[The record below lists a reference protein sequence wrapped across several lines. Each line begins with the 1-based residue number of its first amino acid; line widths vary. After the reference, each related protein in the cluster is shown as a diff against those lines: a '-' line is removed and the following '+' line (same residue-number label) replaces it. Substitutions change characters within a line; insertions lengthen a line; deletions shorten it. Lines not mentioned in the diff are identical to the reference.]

1 MANEGYTD
9 IAATTQDTLRFSWRV
24 VSQSTENNTTT
35 LAWEMLLIAAAQGYI
50 QSSYSKDW
58 SVTVAGKTYSGTNKV
73 AIGNNS
79 QKVLA
84 SGTTEISH
92 NADGTKSFSYYFSQ
106 QFNIYWTGKLV
117 RTVDGSGSGTLPNIA
132 RATTPVLSPASQV
145 MGSAI
150 SISLPRASEAFTHT
164 LQYFFGSAS
173 GTIASGAAASASWTV
188 PASLAAQLPG
198 AASGTGTIRCITYNG
213 ASQVGARDVS
223 FTASVPSSLVPSIS
237 GVTVTDTQSA
247 VASAFGAFVQGK
259 STLKVVT
266 QAAGVSGST
275 ISSCKVSYQG
285 KTYSGTSV
293 SNIPVTGSGTQ
304 TVSVTVTDS
313 RGRTAASSKTVT
325 VLAYSSPTIAAFSA
339 ARCNSSGSLDDNG
352 SNVKVTMNF
361 SISPCGNKNTKSY
374 KIEYRAAGDSGSW
387 HTAFSGS
394 AYSYSSSQV
403 IGGDLFDMDLAY
415 SIRLTVADFF
425 SSITSVIELP
435 TAFTLIDLYSSGK
448 GMAFG
453 KVAAKDGLE
462 NALEVW
468 HTKPCHFGGQIY
480 LSGYFG
486 QEKSLL
492 DFLMPVGTVREF
504 SNSTDPNALYPG
516 TAWERFGAGR
526 FTVGVNSG
534 DSDFSSPGATGGSK
548 TNTHYHWTKTGFD
561 GEHVYVT
568 DCTEEG
574 NGPTP
579 SRVSTLHRAM
589 VFPDQIS
596 AEPDLTREGTT
607 YESELSLLPPY
618 IAVSR
623 WVRTK

>member
-73 AIGNNS
+73 SIGNNS

-132 RATTPVLSPASQV
+132 RATAPVLSPASQV

-213 ASQVGARDVS
+213 ASQVGTRDVS

-237 GVTVTDTQSA
+237 SVAVTDTQSA

-266 QAAGVSGST
+266 QQYHQQLQGV
-275 ISSCKVSYQG
+275 
-285 KTYSGTSV
+285 
-293 SNIPVTGSGTQ
+293 
-304 TVSVTVTDS
+304 
-313 RGRTAASSKTVT
+313 
-325 VLAYSSPTIAAFSA
+325 
-339 ARCNSSGSLDDNG
+339 
-352 SNVKVTMNF
+352 
-361 SISPCGNKNTKSY
+361 
-374 KIEYRAAGDSGSW
+374 
-387 HTAFSGS
+387 
-394 AYSYSSSQV
+394 
-403 IGGDLFDMDLAY
+403 
-415 SIRLTVADFF
+415 
-425 SSITSVIELP
+425 
-435 TAFTLIDLYSSGK
+435 
-448 GMAFG
+448 
-453 KVAAKDGLE
+453 
-462 NALEVW
+462 
-468 HTKPCHFGGQIY
+468 
-480 LSGYFG
+480 LSGENLFRHLCIQHPSHRLRHPDRVRHRHRFPGPYRLRFQDG
-486 QEKSLL
+486 DCAGLL
-492 DFLMPVGTVREF
+492 LAHHSRLLGGPLQFLRKPR
-504 SNSTDPNALYPG
+504 
-516 TAWERFGAGR
+516 
-526 FTVGVNSG
+526 
-534 DSDFSSPGATGGSK
+534 
-548 TNTHYHWTKTGFD
+548 
-561 GEHVYVT
+561 
-568 DCTEEG
+568 
-574 NGPTP
+574 
-579 SRVSTLHRAM
+579 
-589 VFPDQIS
+589 
-596 AEPDLTREGTT
+596 
-607 YESELSLLPPY
+607 
-618 IAVSR
+618 
-623 WVRTK
+623 